1 MFESIEI
8 RKVKNGFLLT
18 LNTEDGNE
26 EYVFDSSR
34 KALKFIND
42 KFQDL
47 KFIPERK
54 TTGSSDKWM

>member
-34 KALKFIND
+34 KALKFIKD
-42 KFQDL
+42 YIEVKVV
-47 KFIPERK
+47 
-54 TTGSSDKWM
+54 

>member
-1 MFESIEI
+1 MIMFESIEI

-34 KALKFIND
+34 KALKFIRD
-42 KFQDL
+42 YIEAK
-47 KFIPERK
+47 PEVK
-54 TTGSSDKWM
+54 